1 MSRKPATVVSINW
14 LVNVKKKKRLIKW
27 QQRKWVSIGRL
38 NIGLSSWQQA
48 CVCVCVCV
56 GESYV
61 GFGDQGDECVNKE
74 GGLLQHEVVPAR
86 VHYIWIL

>member
-14 LVNVKKKKRLIKW
+14 LVNVKGKKKAYQVAAR
-27 QQRKWVSIGRL
+27 QQRKWVSIGCL
-38 NIGLSSWQQA
+38 NNGLSSWQQA
-48 CVCVCVCV
+48 CVCV

-61 GFGDQGDECVNKE
+61 GFGDQGDERVNKE